1 LAALAAMTGAPV
13 VPIAFAARPARTLDT
28 WDAFMVPVP
37 FARCALVFGDI
48 VRVGAEDD
56 RDEARVRLESALT
69 ATTAAADRAVAT

>member
-1 LAALAAMTGAPV
+1 MTGAPV
-13 VPIAFAARPARTLDT
+13 VPVAFAARPARTLDT

-37 FARCALVFGDI
+37 FARCALVFGDV

-56 RDEARVRLESALT
+56 RDEARVRLEHALT